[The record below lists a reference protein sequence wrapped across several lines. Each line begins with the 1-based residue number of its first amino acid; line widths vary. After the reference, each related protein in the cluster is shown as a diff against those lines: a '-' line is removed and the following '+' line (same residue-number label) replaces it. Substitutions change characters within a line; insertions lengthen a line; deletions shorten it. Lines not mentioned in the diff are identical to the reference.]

1 MVGPSL
7 NFYHNPFDS
16 LIQGVLFLQSIYIYI
31 YIYFG
36 EIILI
41 IIWYVTMCASKDL
54 SISKLVR
61 VFRVNQILLEEN

>member
-1 MVGPSL
+1 MVGPSV
-7 NFYHNPFDS
+7 NFCHNPLGG
-16 LIQGVLFLQSIYIYI
+16 LIQGVLFLQSKI
-31 YIYFG
+31 FFLG

-41 IIWYVTMCASKDL
+41 IVWYVTMCASKDL

>member
-7 NFYHNPFDS
+7 NFYHNPFDG
-16 LIQGVLFLQSIYIYI
+16 LIQGVLFLQSIYIYFF
-31 YIYFG
+31 FG

-54 SISKLVR
+54 SISKLVSVQSKSNLVR
-61 VFRVNQILLEEN
+61 RKLK